1 MSRIH
6 DALKRAG
13 QETDGLVEGVG
24 RIAERAQS
32 GLEAAAAI
40 AAPQNIDPLERCTPG
55 NWNPDH
61 NTMLF
66 FQPTPGS
73 PGDEQFRTLRSRLYQ
88 LRQHQPL
95 KKLLV
100 TSPMPKEGKTMV
112 AANLAQVIA
121 RQHGRRTLLMD
132 ADLRCSHLHIPLGAN
147 PLPGLSEYLRGTCDE
162 FAIIQ
167 QGPLPGLFF
176 IPGGQS
182 DGQPLELLHNGR
194 LRTLLTRLEPLFDWV
209 ILDSPPALPVSDASL
224 IATHCDGVLVV
235 VRAAFTDFDV
245 ARRLRQ
251 EFEEK
256 QLLGVI
262 LNGVSES
269 LSYGTYFEDT
279 ARLNGN
285 SNRGSGV

>member
-13 QETDGLVEGVG
+13 QNTDGLVENVG
-24 RIAERAQS
+24 RIAELKQS
-32 GLEAAAAI
+32 GFEAAAA
-40 AAPQNIDPLERCTPG
+40 AAAQMSPDPLERCASA

-100 TSPMPKEGKTMV
+100 TSAMPKEGKTMV

-121 RQHGRRTLLMD
+121 CQHDRRTLLID
-132 ADLRCSHLHIPLGAN
+132 ADLRCSHLHVPLGAN
-147 PLPGLSEYLRGTCDE
+147 PLPGLSEYLHGTCDE

-167 QGPLPGLFF
+167 RGPLPGLFF
-176 IPGGQS
+176 IPGGQP
-182 DGQPLELLHNGR
+182 DAQPLELLHNGR
-194 LRTLLTRLEPLFDWV
+194 LRALLSCLEPLFDWI

-224 IATHCDGVLVV
+224 IAGHCDGVLVV
-235 VRAAFTDFDV
+235 VRAACTDFDV

-262 LNGVSES
+262 LNGAAES
-269 LSYGTYFEDT
+269 QTYGNYFEDN
-279 ARLNGN
+279 ARQDGK
-285 SNRGSGV
+285 